1 MMATQQASEVLNRE
15 FPTIRAGLIG
25 LAAALDRI
33 DRAGGRPQTDRMNR
47 IQKAVLAIADDNV
60 DRAEGA
66 GRAERVQMIF
76 SLPHHE

>member
-1 MMATQQASEVLNRE
+1 MATQQATEVFNRQ
-15 FPTIRAGLIG
+15 FPAIRAGLIN

-33 DRAGGRPQTDRMNR
+33 DRAEGRPETDRMDR
-47 IQKAVLAIADDNV
+47 IRKAVQAIADD
-60 DRAEGA
+60 DP

>member
-1 MMATQQASEVLNRE
+1 MGETSMPTQQATEVLNRE

-33 DRAGGRPQTDRMNR
+33 DRAEGRPETNQMDR
-47 IQKAVLAIADDNV
+47 IQKAVQAIADD
-60 DRAEGA
+60 DA

>member
-1 MMATQQASEVLNRE
+1 MPTQQATEVLNRE
-15 FPTIRAGLIG
+15 FPTIRAGLIN

-33 DRAGGRPQTDRMNR
+33 DRAEGRPETDRIDR
-47 IQKAVLAIADDNV
+47 IQKAVQAIADDDAGRV
-60 DRAEGA
+60 EGA